1 MFLQIGAKPESDFSE
16 PLGMLSDCH
25 KRIQFF
31 LKDLVRLA
39 EIAEQPLDVSSRVA
53 LERALRYFQGS
64 GPRHTAD
71 EEESLFPRLRA
82 IKDDRMQQALAKI
95 SELEADHQRANAA
108 HDEVDAIGRK
118 WLQEGA
124 LRTEQAARLK
134 SLLHDL
140 SQLYEHHL
148 HVEDTE
154 LFPAARRVL
163 AAHDKT
169 NMGREMAQ
177 RRGLSADI
185 VKESRLGSG
194 SMFAKMGRRL

>member
-1 MFLQIGAKPESDFSE
+1 MLLQIGAKPESDFSE

-31 LKDLVRLA
+31 LKDLMRLA
-39 EIAEQPLDVSSRVA
+39 EIAEQPLDASSRVA
-53 LERALRYFQGS
+53 LERALRYFQES

-82 IKDDRMQQALAKI
+82 IKDDGMQQALAKI
-95 SELEADHQRANAA
+95 NELEADHQRANEA
-108 HDEVDAIGRK
+108 HDEVDTIAHG

-124 LRTEQAARLK
+124 IGAGPAARLK

-140 SQLYEHHL
+140 SQLYKHHL

-154 LFPAARRVL
+154 LFPTARRVL
-163 AAHDKT
+163 CAHDKT
-169 NMGREMAQ
+169 DIGREMAQ

-185 VKESRLGSG
+185 VKESR
-194 SMFAKMGRRL
+194 

>member
-31 LKDLVRLA
+31 LNDLVRLA
-39 EIAEQPLDVSSRVA
+39 EMAEQLLDETRRTA
-53 LERALRYFQGS
+53 LERALRYFQES

-82 IKDDRMQQALAKI
+82 MKEGHVREALAKMDA
-95 SELEADHQRANAA
+95 LEADHQRANVA
-108 HDEVDAIGRK
+108 HDEVDAIGK
-118 WLQEGA
+118 LWLREG
-124 LRTEQAARLK
+124 LLNNEKAARLR

-140 SQLYEHHL
+140 SELYRHHL
-148 HVEDTE
+148 EVEDVE
-154 LFPAARRVL
+154 LFPVAGSML
-163 AAHDKT
+163 SAHDKT
-169 NMGREMAQ
+169 DMGREMAQ

-185 VKESRLGSG
+185 VKESR
-194 SMFAKMGRRL
+194 